1 LENGDVVV
9 VTSKIVSKAYGFLVK
24 LDEINPSKRAL
35 KIAEKSGGDPRFI
48 QAVLDNSDEILFVL
62 PFSKMVQKD
71 VISMEKLS
79 KNLSGAYLAMN
90 KARFIL
96 IVRRGG

>member
-48 QAVLDNSDEILFVL
+48 QAVLDNTTRY
-62 PFSKMVQKD
+62 FSCFHSQRW
-71 VISMEKLS
+71 SRRTLLAW
-79 KNLSGAYLAMN
+79 KNCPRTFLEPTWP
-90 KARFIL
+90 
-96 IVRRGG
+96 